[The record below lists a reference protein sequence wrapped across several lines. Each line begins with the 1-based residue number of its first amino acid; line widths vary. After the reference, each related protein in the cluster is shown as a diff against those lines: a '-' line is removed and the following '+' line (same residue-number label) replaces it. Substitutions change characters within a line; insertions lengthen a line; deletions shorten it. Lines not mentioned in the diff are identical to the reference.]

1 MTAWWPA
8 EPSTRAT
15 ATSCAARCGSTW
27 TGAVAPS
34 KGPRRSR
41 CRRATPTEE
50 SSDVYDGRRTIGGV
64 LEQRAAEQ
72 PDREIVR
79 FRDGSLT
86 YATLDE
92 RANRIANAFRDL
104 GLTPGDKVAI
114 LLPNGP
120 EFLATWFGVARAGLI
135 EVPLNVGL
143 RGDLLAY
150 ALN

>member
-1 MTAWWPA
+1 MY
-8 EPSTRAT
+8 
-15 ATSCAARCGSTW
+15 G
-27 TGAVAPS
+27 GV
-34 KGPRRSR
+34 
-41 CRRATPTEE
+41 
-50 SSDVYDGRRTIGGV
+50 RTIGAI

-79 FRDGSLT
+79 FREGALT
-86 YATLDE
+86 YGGLDD
-92 RANRIANAFRDL
+92 RANRIANALAEL
-104 GLTPGDKVAI
+104 GLTRGEKVAV

-150 ALN
+150 VLNQAECRAIVVNGEWVPRLNAVGAKLETLRHVIVV